1 MIVFTDAQV
10 FVVVI
15 KGGEFHRNR
24 LEAEC
29 KT

>member
-24 LEAEC
+24 LEGVHS
-29 KT
+29 